1 MNKSFYIF
9 LILVLFF
16 ITPNNFIIASS
27 EIKEN
32 YILIKINNEIIT
44 VIDVND
50 EMSYLGAINKNF
62 RSLSKEK
69 KFDIAKNSLIREVI
83 KKDELLKYFIFGQNI
98 KRVDEVIQDLYTSLN
113 LNSEDEAKAYFKSYN
128 ISLSK
133 VKHKFEIETLWN
145 TLIYR
150 KFKSNV
156 EVDKDK
162 LKNKIKNNKK
172 SDEITLY
179 MLSEILFKTEN
190 KKQMVQKVL
199 DIKNS
204 IKEIGF
210 ENTASKFSFSDTA
223 KYGGKIGWIKK
234 NQLSKEMFNRIEKLK
249 IGEVTEAINTPGGQL
264 ILKLE
269 DIKTEKVFLNKEKQL
284 EDLIVY
290 ETNKQLSNFSNIYF
304 NKILIGI
311 DIDEK

>member
-1 MNKSFYIF
+1 M
-9 LILVLFF
+9 LFF

>member
-145 TLIYR
+145 TLIYK
-150 KFKSNV
+150 KFKGNI
-156 EVDKDK
+156 EVDKNK
-162 LKNKIKNNKK
+162 LKNKIKKK
-172 SDEITLY
+172 
-179 MLSEILFKTEN
+179 
-190 KKQMVQKVL
+190 
-199 DIKNS
+199 
-204 IKEIGF
+204 
-210 ENTASKFSFSDTA
+210 
-223 KYGGKIGWIKK
+223 
-234 NQLSKEMFNRIEKLK
+234 
-249 IGEVTEAINTPGGQL
+249 
-264 ILKLE
+264 
-269 DIKTEKVFLNKEKQL
+269 
-284 EDLIVY
+284 
-290 ETNKQLSNFSNIYF
+290 
-304 NKILIGI
+304 
-311 DIDEK
+311 

>member
-9 LILVLFF
+9 LIFALFF

-44 VIDVND
+44 VIDVDD
-50 EMSYLGAINKNF
+50 EVSYLEAINENF

-83 KKDELLKYFIFGQNI
+83 KKDELLKYFNFGKNI
-98 KRVDEVIQDLYTSLN
+98 KRVDEVIQDLYTNLN
-113 LNSEDEAKAYFKSYN
+113 LNSENEAKEYFKNYN
-128 ISLSK
+128 TSLSK
-133 VKHKFEIETLWN
+133 VKHKLEIETLWN
-145 TLIYR
+145 TLIYT
-150 KFKSNV
+150 KFKSNI
-156 EVDKDK
+156 EVDKNK
-162 LKNKIKNNKK
+162 LKNKIKKNNK

-190 KKQMVQKVL
+190 KKQMIQKVL

-223 KYGGKIGWIKK
+223 KYGGKIGWIKQ
-234 NQLSKEMFNRIEKLK
+234 NQLSKEMFNKIEKLK

-269 DIKTEKVFLNKEKQL
+269 DIKTEKVFLDKKKQL
-284 EDLIVY
+284 ENLIVY

>member
-1 MNKSFYIF
+1 
-9 LILVLFF
+9 VLFF

>member
-1 MNKSFYIF
+1 M
-9 LILVLFF
+9 LFF

-83 KKDELLKYFIFGQNI
+83 KEDELLKYFIFGKNI
-98 KRVDEVIQDLYTSLN
+98 KRVDEVIQDLYKSLN

-249 IGEVTEAINTPGGQL
+249 IGEVTGAINTPGGQL

>member
-83 KKDELLKYFIFGQNI
+83 KEDELLKYFIFGKNI

-145 TLIYR
+145 KLIYR

-179 MLSEILFKTEN
+179 MLSEILFKTRGIHIV
-190 KKQMVQKVL
+190 KKIL
-199 DIKNS
+199 DVS
-204 IKEIGF
+204 
-210 ENTASKFSFSDTA
+210 NTSV
-223 KYGGKIGWIKK
+223 KIDHPDLH
-234 NQLSKEMFNRIEKLK
+234 NQLQIVSR
-249 IGEVTEAINTPGGQL
+249 
-264 ILKLE
+264 
-269 DIKTEKVFLNKEKQL
+269 KVFV
-284 EDLIVY
+284 IV
-290 ETNKQLSNFSNIYF
+290 E
-304 NKILIGI
+304 
-311 DIDEK
+311 